1 MLLLENP
8 LDRQQDNLA
17 ELRLMYFQK
26 LIVIVN
32 LVENRRNKDKV
43 LSSSLQNDLLHE
55 RHNRGWLKL
64 LDETNGWFLI
74 VMSIVLFSIW

>member
-1 MLLLENP
+1 LLLLENP

-32 LVENRRNKDKV
+32 LVENRRNKDK
-43 LSSSLQNDLLHE
+43 
-55 RHNRGWLKL
+55 
-64 LDETNGWFLI
+64 FCP
-74 VMSIVLFSIW
+74 VLFKMTFYTNVIIEVG